1 MSETQS
7 VLTYALAKVSDGDS
21 LSMSEAEAAVCAV
34 ASGDASP
41 VLVTAL
47 LTALHMKGETAEEF
61 AGFAFGMRSLSITIE
76 PNVPLLVDTC
86 GTGGGT
92 VPTFN
97 VSTAAA
103 FVVAGAGVAV
113 AKHGNRAM
121 TSRCGRADVLE
132 ALGVRVGISPE
143 QVRRCIEEVG
153 IGFLFAQAHHPAMKF
168 VGPIRR
174 VLPFRTIFNGLGP
187 LTNPAG
193 ARRQVIGVYEAR
205 LAPLL
210 AEALSLLGSEDAL
223 VVHGTAGV
231 DEVATFGET
240 LAARVRGSKFEL
252 MRLTP
257 AAFGLDEATP
267 DQVGPSDTPA
277 GNAEIIRRVLE
288 GERGPRRDLVLA
300 NASAALVLA
309 GAATDFAE
317 GVAVAAESIDSGA
330 ARERLARLIEVSSE

>member
-1 MSETQS
+1 MNETQTILRQAVS
-7 VLTYALAKVSDGDS
+7 KVADGGS
-21 LSMSEAEAAVCAV
+21 LSMAEADAAVCAL

-47 LTALHMKGETAEEF
+47 LTALHLKGETAEEF

-121 TSRCGRADVLE
+121 TSRCGSADVLE

-153 IGFLFAQAHHPAMKF
+153 IGFLFAQAHHPAMRF

-174 VLPFRTIFNGLGP
+174 ELPFRTIFNGLGP

-210 AEALSLLGSEDAL
+210 AEASEVFERL
-223 VVHGTAGV
+223 R
-231 DEVATFGET
+231 
-240 LAARVRGSKFEL
+240 ARP
-252 MRLTP
+252 RL
-257 AAFGLDEATP
+257 
-267 DQVGPSDTPA
+267 
-277 GNAEIIRRVLE
+277 
-288 GERGPRRDLVLA
+288 ERL
-300 NASAALVLA
+300 
-309 GAATDFAE
+309 
-317 GVAVAAESIDSGA
+317 
-330 ARERLARLIEVSSE
+330 ERLAVTIPAAAPTGA